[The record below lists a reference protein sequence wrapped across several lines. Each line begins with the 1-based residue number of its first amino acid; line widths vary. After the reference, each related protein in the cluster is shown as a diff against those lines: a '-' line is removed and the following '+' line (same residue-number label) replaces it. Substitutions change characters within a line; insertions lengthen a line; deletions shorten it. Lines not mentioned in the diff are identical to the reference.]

1 MKEYHRYDDAFRKKI
16 VALRDGQGYS
26 IARIARTFNKPYASV
41 KNIYHVMKAKMLAEP
56 ELRTEIET
64 IKDAVASDIKIII
77 DTITETL
84 LTEKDFGKISP
95 EKRVQMLATL
105 IDKFLVLKKEPS
117 SIAESREYSEQRI
130 EAILM
135 AKKPSEITD
144 I

>member
-105 IDKFLVLKKEPS
+105 IDKFLV
-117 SIAESREYSEQRI
+117 
-130 EAILM
+130 
-135 AKKPSEITD
+135 
-144 I
+144 